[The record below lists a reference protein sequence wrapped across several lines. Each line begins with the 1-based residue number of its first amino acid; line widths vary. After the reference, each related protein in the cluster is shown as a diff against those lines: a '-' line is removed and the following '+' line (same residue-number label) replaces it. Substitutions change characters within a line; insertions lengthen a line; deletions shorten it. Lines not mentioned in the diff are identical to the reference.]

1 MVSVSEKLPD
11 RLHFIGIGGAG
22 MAPLAAILRERGK
35 QLSGSD
41 LIANSLT
48 AKLARSGVTIYLGH
62 HTENVPDD
70 TEMIVYSSAVKPDN
84 PEMLKAKEL
93 GIPALRRGELL
104 GRLAAEYRRPVAVS
118 GSHGKTT
125 VTAMLVHI
133 LRQCQIPCGYM
144 IGGKLSDNT
153 PSAAAGNNDIF
164 ITEVDESDGTHTLIK
179 PFLGVVP
186 NVEDDHCWSVGGTE
200 QLYENFATFGRNS
213 QKLISLDS
221 ELTEKLFYGHPACRF
236 LHDDHFVG
244 PGVLPGLNSGL
255 FDELGS
261 YQLFDAVL
269 AVEAAIVLG
278 VERHQASEALNTFCG
293 VARRMTV
300 HKNSADL
307 VIIED
312 YAHHPTEVRMAI
324 AALHKRYPEYHLR
337 VVFQPH
343 RYARLEKYFD
353 AFVAELAKT
362 DSVYIAPVFAAWTET
377 APCDSKDLAAAIPDG
392 KYINPPW
399 RESGKELLAK
409 PFDKP
414 LLLAILGAG
423 DIDALITELI

>member
-48 AKLARSGVTIYLGH
+48 AELARSGVKIFLGH
-62 HTENVPDD
+62 QAENVPDD
-70 TEMIVYSSAVKPDN
+70 TEMIVYSSAVKSDN
-84 PEMLKAKEL
+84 PEMSKAKEL

-133 LRQCQIPCGYM
+133 LLQCQIPCGYM

-153 PSAAAGNNDIF
+153 PSALAGNGDIF
-164 ITEVDESDGTHTLIK
+164 ITEVDESDGTHTLIN
-179 PFLGVVP
+179 PYLGVVP

-200 QLYENFATFGRNS
+200 KLYENFATFGRNS
-213 QKLISLDS
+213 QKLILLDS
-221 ELTEKLFYGHPACRF
+221 ELTEKLFSGHADCRF
-236 LHDDHFVG
+236 LKEDHFVG
-244 PGVLPGLNSGL
+244 SGVLPGLSARL
-255 FDELGS
+255 FDEWGS
-261 YQLFDAVL
+261 YQLFDAAL
-269 AVEAAIVLG
+269 AVEAAAVLG
-278 VERHQASEALNTFCG
+278 VERHQASEALNTFGG

-300 HKNSADL
+300 HKDSADL

-324 AALHKRYPEYHLR
+324 AALRKRYPGQHLR

-353 AFVAELAKT
+353 AFAAELAKA

-377 APCDSKDLAAAIPDG
+377 APCSSEDLAAAIPGG

-399 RESGKELLAK
+399 RESGKELLEK
-409 PFDKP
+409 PSDKP
-414 LLLAILGAG
+414 LLLAIFGAG